1 MLSQLLRLALVVLAS
16 VSVCHR
22 LLVFHSSHEGSHAL
36 ALAISGESG
45 AFDLGESL
53 DVRYVRAERT
63 PSVWNAAICDGAL
76 DALYAQ
82 GDAEWRMPLIAM
94 KKFRSMFDRLRSIRC
109 DDPSN
114 VQATV
119 TLLVRN
125 DHLRTLTACV
135 RQTPLAPRLNFVD
148 VLVLVR
154 RDLMRWSLAAYGR
167 HDPNSRLSLYPQFE
181 PEPTPGA
188 PTRCLVYNLTA
199 LHLTAVDAVKAWQ
212 HKAATV
218 CRLLAA
224 GFSARN
230 VHFVSYEAFARN
242 PRAVARLVAALLN
255 GTRLTYRERA
265 PFERTRKVHAHD
277 ISTFAANAD
286 DVRQL
291 FSPGGRPAFPTFE
304 DVVRSV
310 GARQRAACPQLWP
323 TSSPFGSAAW

>member
-1 MLSQLLRLALVVLAS
+1 MRLALVVLALAPRAS

-36 ALAISGESG
+36 ALAISVESG

-167 HDPNSRLSLYPQFE
+167 HDPNSRFSLYPQFE

-188 PTRCLVYNLTA
+188 PTQRFVYNLTA

-212 HKAATV
+212 HKAIDV

-242 PRAVARLVAALLN
+242 PRAVAQLVAAPLN

-265 PFERTRKVHAHD
+265 PFERTRKVHPHD
-277 ISTFAANAD
+277 ISAFAANAD
-286 DVRQL
+286 DVRRL
-291 FSPGGRPAFPTFE
+291 FWPGGRPAFPTFE
-304 DVVRSV
+304 KVLRSV

-323 TSSPFGSAAW
+323 MSSQFGSAAW